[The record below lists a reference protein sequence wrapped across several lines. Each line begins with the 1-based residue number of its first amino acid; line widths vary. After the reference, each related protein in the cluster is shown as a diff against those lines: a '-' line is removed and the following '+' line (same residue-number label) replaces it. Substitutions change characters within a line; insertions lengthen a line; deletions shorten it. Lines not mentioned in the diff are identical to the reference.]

1 MRCFSILLSSH
12 QYCWGPSRSL
22 PSSSGAT
29 NKRGKTPCPGCEK
42 TTVNTTEDSSRIWC
56 SNRRYTFSY
65 IRNTPFGGRTL
76 TPGAVVTAFSTLV
89 GYSVS
94 IRSLGGLRLSP
105 TVSIRRSKRWQPPL
119 SAASPSSG
127 NTPNTRLRV
136 QHRPTKPDRT
146 APDSNGKRCR
156 GTASPAAGQVSQV
169 DHAGTEH
176 RVIQ

>member
-94 IRSLGGLRLSP
+94 IRSLGVLRLSP

-127 NTPNTRLRV
+127 NTPTHACGSNT
-136 QHRPTKPDRT
+136 DRRNRIELLQIQT
-146 APDSNGKRCR
+146 AN
-156 GTASPAAGQVSQV
+156 AAAGRPLPR
-169 DHAGTEH
+169 
-176 RVIQ
+176 RVK